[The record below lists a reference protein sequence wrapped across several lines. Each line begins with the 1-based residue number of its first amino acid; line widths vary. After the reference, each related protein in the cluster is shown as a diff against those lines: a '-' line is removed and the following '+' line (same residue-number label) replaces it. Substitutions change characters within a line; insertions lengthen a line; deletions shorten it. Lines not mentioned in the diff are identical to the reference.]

1 MGANAQTTVPK
12 FVAANTLPAS
22 SLNIT
27 AGTGIPVF
35 ANTTTRDAA
44 FGGSNK
50 ALAQG
55 QTCYL
60 ESTNVV
66 QYYNGSAWATV
77 GPTAAAASGLT
88 FITGTTFSG
97 ASSVSLPTSTFT
109 STYANYRI
117 LLSITS
123 TSADANTNIRFR
135 SAGTDNSTSNYYSAG
150 LGRTY
155 GGTTITQE
163 SSSDTNGY
171 LFGSSTGIGGY
182 RSIDIFG
189 PQLTQMTAVN
199 SINTAASG
207 ASGATS
213 FSGVLFATTTSF
225 DSMTFFPAS
234 GTLTGSYKVYGY
246 SNS

>member
-77 GPTAAAASGLT
+77 GPAAAGALT
-88 FITGTTFSG
+88 FIKSQVIGSGVQTVTVTNAFSTDYNDYRIVVSNTTLSGGGILYMAINGSTGSTYASSGYSMSYTSATITGDYTGTVSTGFGLAGTLGTSSSTCTIDIFSPFLATTTQTVSRY
-97 ASSVSLPTSTFT
+97 ASNTIQSVWGGYDSNTSSSTNFTLDINSTFT
-109 STYANYRI
+109 YT
-117 LLSITS
+117 
-123 TSADANTNIRFR
+123 
-135 SAGTDNSTSNYYSAG
+135 
-150 LGRTY
+150 
-155 GGTTITQE
+155 GGTI
-163 SSSDTNGY
+163 Y
-171 LFGSSTGIGGY
+171 
-182 RSIDIFG
+182 
-189 PQLTQMTAVN
+189 
-199 SINTAASG
+199 
-207 ASGATS
+207 
-213 FSGVLFATTTSF
+213 
-225 DSMTFFPAS
+225 
-234 GTLTGSYKVYGY
+234 VYGY
-246 SNS
+246 AKA